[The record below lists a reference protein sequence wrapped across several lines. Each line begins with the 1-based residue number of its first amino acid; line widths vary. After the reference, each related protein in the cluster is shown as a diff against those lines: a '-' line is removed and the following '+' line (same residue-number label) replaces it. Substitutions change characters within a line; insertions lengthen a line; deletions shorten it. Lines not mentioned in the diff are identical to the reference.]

1 MPAGQPGKYTTHVQP
16 YLDKISRWIKEGDTE
31 TIIARRLG
39 IGNASWYNYKNEH
52 PELVQAVVAGDQD
65 FGLEIRDAL
74 RKRAI
79 GYEYE
84 ETTERYERGPNGNKI
99 STSTTKK
106 HVAPDVGAI
115 KLYMV
120 FARML
125 SDEDLKEAQ
134 IEKIRTE
141 VSIMRKTGQIDT
153 EDKVAEYLD
162 RLDTALIEEVENDYD
177 KAPRVNKGTRGVV
190 KTNPLMKKAEAVIEE
205 VLSDSPLETA
215 TSEEQEVIDAIHA
228 AATAHYLQQMEED
241 ADDFIPE
248 KIADDD
254 EEFQSVLQDESQK
267 AQKLQKAQK
276 AVTNAESTTFSVKN
290 KNWNPSQTV
299 DNSTFSLGDG
309 DRWQ

>member
-52 PELVQAVVAGDQD
+52 PELVQAIVAGDQD

-79 GYEYE
+79 GYSYE
-84 ETTERYERGPNGNKI
+84 ETTERYEKGPNGDKI

-177 KAPRVNKGTRGVV
+177 EAPSVNKGTRGVV

-205 VLSDSPLETA
+205 ALSDVPQETT
-215 TSEEQEVIDAIHA
+215 TSDEQEAIDAIHA
-228 AATAHYLQQMEED
+228 EATARYLQQMEED

-248 KIADDD
+248 RITD
-254 EEFQSVLQDESQK
+254 EEEKLHLKRERELQNRGTYAESSTHSIDESFDASQ
-267 AQKLQKAQK
+267 
-276 AVTNAESTTFSVKN
+276 AVEKSRLSE
-290 KNWNPSQTV
+290 
-299 DNSTFSLGDG
+299 GDVG
-309 DRWQ
+309 RWQ